1 MGVAAIKLAS
11 TDLNNVPLLRAA
23 VGARL
28 PLIVSTGA
36 ASGEEIALAVGLLQ
50 EMEAAGRTVLL
61 HCVSSYP
68 TEWDQA
74 NLRAIGE
81 LRRRF
86 GMHAGFSDHTLS
98 EAIGALAVAAGARV
112 IEKHF
117 TLDRTA
123 VGPDHGMSLEPD
135 ALARY
140 IDDIRRAERALG
152 SGCLDPAACEQE
164 VRRVARKSVVAA
176 RDIAAGEVLTVEA
189 LTAKRPS
196 GGLEPGEIDRL
207 IGKRAVAAIAADTQ
221 LAWEMVH

>member
-1 MGVAAIKLAS
+1 
-11 TDLNNVPLLRAA
+11 
-23 VGARL
+23 
-28 PLIVSTGA
+28 
-36 ASGEEIALAVGLLQ
+36 
-50 EMEAAGRTVLL
+50 MEAASRTVLL

-86 GMHAGFSDHTLS
+86 VVHAGFSDHTLS
-98 EAIGALAVAAGARV
+98 EATGALAVAAGARV

-123 VGPDHGMSLEPD
+123 AGPDHGMSLEVD
-135 ALARY
+135 ELARY
-140 IDDIRRAERALG
+140 IDGIRRAERALG
-152 SGCLDPAACEQE
+152 DGCLEVAACEQD

-176 RDIAAGEVLTVEA
+176 RDIAAGEVLTADA

-207 IGKRAVAAIAADTQ
+207 IGKRAVAAIAADAQ
-221 LAWEMVH
+221 LTWEMVH